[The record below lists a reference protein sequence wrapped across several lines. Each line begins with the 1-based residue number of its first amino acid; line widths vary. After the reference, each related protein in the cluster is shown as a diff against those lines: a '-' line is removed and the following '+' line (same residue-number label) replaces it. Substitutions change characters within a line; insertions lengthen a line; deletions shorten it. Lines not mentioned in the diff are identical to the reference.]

1 MFVCLL
7 CEDGGGM
14 VYGSELGAVLKVY
27 WFDCLSAVRGRGV
40 NLCVRFDGDGCLM
53 RLWGVA

>member
-1 MFVCLL
+1 MCLL